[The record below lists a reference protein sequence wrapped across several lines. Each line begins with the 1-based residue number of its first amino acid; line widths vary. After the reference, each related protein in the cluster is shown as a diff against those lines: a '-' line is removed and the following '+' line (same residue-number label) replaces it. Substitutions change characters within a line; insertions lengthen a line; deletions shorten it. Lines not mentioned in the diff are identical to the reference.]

1 MAELEETL
9 GLLAG
14 QVWERTQELVL
25 APINNMDMLWLA
37 IPLLIATLF
46 MTMYFGRYK
55 KEELGWNTAFGN
67 TMVFLFVAVAIIR
80 EMYTQ
85 GGDSFDAIFAGGL
98 YSALAAGLIAA
109 GFLLMFFTY
118 FHLLPKKLAF
128 FLFSAP
134 PINVSVYVV
143 MSLVYADVS
152 PDHLT
157 ALAAVVLLIFILVIA
172 KVLKLFIGLIGL
184 EEHIDKLEIPGGVI
198 RAIAKEDEADLDDLE
213 KDIKKKR

>member
-1 MAELEETL
+1 MAELGETL
-9 GLLAG
+9 GLLAE
-14 QVWERTQELVL
+14 QVWARTTELVL
-25 APINNMDMLWLA
+25 APVNNMDMLWLA

-85 GGDSFDAIFAGGL
+85 GGDSFDAIFSGGL
-98 YSALAAGLIAA
+98 YSALAAGLIGA

-157 ALAAVVLLIFILVIA
+157 ALAAVVLLVFILVVA
-172 KVLKLFIGLIGL
+172 RVLQLFIGLIGL
-184 EEHIDKLEIPGGVI
+184 EAHIEALEIPGGVV
-198 RAIAKEDEADLDDLE
+198 RALGKEDDADLDALE

>member
-1 MAELEETL
+1 MAELEEI
-9 GLLAG
+9 LAQLAN
-14 QVWERTQELVL
+14 QVWDRTLELVL
-25 APINNMDMLWLA
+25 APVNNMDMLWLA
-37 IPLLIATLF
+37 IPLFIATLF

-85 GGDSFDAIFAGGL
+85 GGNTFDAIFAGGL
-98 YSALAAGLIAA
+98 YSALAAGLIGV

-134 PINVSVYVV
+134 PINVSVYAV
-143 MSLVYADVS
+143 MSLVYANVA
-152 PDHLT
+152 PDYIT
-157 ALAAVVLLIFILVIA
+157 GLAAVVLLVFILVLA
-172 KVLKLFIGLIGL
+172 RVLQLFISLIGL
-184 EEHIDKLEIPGGVI
+184 EERIDKLEIPGGVI
-198 RAIAKEDEADLDDLE
+198 KAIAKEDEAELDELE